1 MPIFPNYTLEDN
13 DNTGRS
19 ILSDME
25 DRWTQDSSLNLY
37 YQAEADRDVRAYV
50 GDPTVYTDLYG
61 ADYPA
66 YNQKFIVNLVKRLVE
81 MPVGHQLEHRR
92 SITTVPIE
100 GADQQTS
107 DQMTKVLMWNDRQA
121 SIPDIFS
128 EAFKGSCITGLNWV
142 EAYLDYSNDPLSGDI
157 KADVVHYNE
166 VIFDPFFKKLDMSDC
181 QYWWRRS
188 WVSKA
193 QALALLPD
201 YEELVRVQMPRSN
214 DNGLDG
220 KFQYAP
226 QSIFRNSTGLLTYDE
241 YWHRS
246 YRRQKLIIDES
257 SGRFV
262 DFKGTDSELRDFKE
276 SMSSNYPDS
285 QLRIQENTVPTTR
298 KATVL
303 NGVMVVD
310 EPNPLGI
317 DDYPIV
323 PVAAYFTAQS
333 NSLMNRIQGIV
344 RGARDPQF
352 LFNKFLISTMD
363 TIDAQPHSG
372 FIAKEDSVINP
383 KALHKTGPGQV
394 IWRKKHTT
402 LDDIQ
407 KIEAPNPPVAQ
418 MQMTETLQKL
428 MIDTTGA
435 NETNL
440 GLSDDKVAGIL
451 NMLNQRSGLTTLNS
465 LFDNLDKAMKYF
477 GKIRMGIIQNKFL
490 PEKIRR
496 ILNEEPSEQFYDR
509 AFGKYDCV
517 VEDGYDT
524 STQRQ
529 LAFAQAL
536 KLYELL
542 GEKSIPG
549 SFLVDKSTLQDKN
562 DLVQMMQQ
570 QEQQA
575 AQQAQQQAQMAMQE
589 QQAAMQMAQ
598 AQANYQNAGATER
611 TSRIYENM
619 ALMDEREA
627 EALKDRE
634 QAVLNKMKAMSE
646 LDNISMDRLEKY
658 VRIAQL
664 IKQMDETDMQQ
675 RSDEQLKK
683 VEMIQNSSPLAQS
696 PTGGQRQ

>member
-13 DNTGRS
+13 DSTGRS

-25 DRWTQDSSLNLY
+25 DRWTQDSSLNLHF
-37 YQAEADRDVRAYV
+37 QAEADRDVRAYV

-92 SITTVPIE
+92 SITTIPIE
-100 GADQQTS
+100 GADQKTS

-121 SIPDIFS
+121 SIPDTFS

-142 EAYLDYSNDPLSGDI
+142 EAYLDYSSDPLSGDI

-181 QYWWRRS
+181 GYWWRRS
-188 WVSKA
+188 WVTKA

-201 YEELVRVQMPRSN
+201 YEELVRSQMPRSN

-226 QSIFRNSTGLLTYDE
+226 QSIFRNTTGLLTYDS
-241 YWHRS
+241 YWYRS
-246 YRRQKLIIDES
+246 YRNQKLIIDES

-262 DFKGTDSELRDFKE
+262 DFKGSDSDLRDFKE
-276 SMSSNYPDS
+276 SMRFNYPDS

-298 KATVL
+298 RSTVL
-303 NGVMVVD
+303 NGVLVVD
-310 EPNPLGI
+310 EPNPLGL

-402 LDDIQ
+402 LEDIQ

-418 MQMTETLQKL
+418 MQMTEVLQKL

-536 KLYELL
+536 KLKEVL
-542 GEKSIPG
+542 GDAIPG
-549 SFLVDKSTLQDKN
+549 SYLIDKSTMQDKN
-562 DLVQMMQQ
+562 DLMQMVQK
-570 QEQQA
+570 QEQMA

-589 QQAAMQMAQ
+589 QRAAMNMAQ

-634 QAVLNKMKAMSE
+634 QAVLNKMKAMAE
-646 LDNISMDRLEKY
+646 LENISMDKIEKY

-664 IKQMDETDMQQ
+664 IKQMDESDMQQ
-675 RSDEQLKK
+675 RSNEQLKK

-696 PTGGQRQ
+696 PSGEQMQ